1 MRQIRLLKDISGKL
15 NALKFNYLDSKTPS
29 RKGKEL
35 FVKGMEILYEYI
47 LENKETA
54 LLLQGYDFAGFSDW
68 YRSNCRILRKK
79 ELSEDCSLLD
89 EEFDRDLKFFDVL
102 VGSADYL
109 MVNFEKALTH

>member
-1 MRQIRLLKDISGKL
+1 MADKITVG
-15 NALKFNYLDSKTPS
+15 N
-29 RKGKEL
+29 
-35 FVKGMEILYEYI
+35 VEITAVMDMVPPPRPPEQMFPEVSQEDWGPYEDI

-54 LLLQGYDFAGFSDW
+54 FLLQGYDFAGFSDW